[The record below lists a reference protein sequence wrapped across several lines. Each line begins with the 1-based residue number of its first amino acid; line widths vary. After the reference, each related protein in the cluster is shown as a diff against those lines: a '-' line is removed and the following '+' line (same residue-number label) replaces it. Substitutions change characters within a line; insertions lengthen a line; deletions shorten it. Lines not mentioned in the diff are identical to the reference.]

1 MKCNCYICG
10 KEFDR
15 KPALIRR
22 AEHPV
27 CSRACQSI
35 LKQREWVEIECC
47 ICGKPLLRRKSRLKT
62 RTYNVCSKECKAVLT
77 HRLCYDESITDE
89 VRRTDRN
96 YFPENRVFVKSVL
109 QRDDYT
115 CQICGKRG
123 GNLAA
128 HHINGFNWDA
138 DNRFNPDNGI
148 TLCESCHRGFH
159 AEYGY
164 GNNTSEQFNGYANQ
178 NRRSREA

>member
-138 DNRFNPDNGI
+138 ENRFNPDNGI

-178 NRRSREA
+178 NRRP